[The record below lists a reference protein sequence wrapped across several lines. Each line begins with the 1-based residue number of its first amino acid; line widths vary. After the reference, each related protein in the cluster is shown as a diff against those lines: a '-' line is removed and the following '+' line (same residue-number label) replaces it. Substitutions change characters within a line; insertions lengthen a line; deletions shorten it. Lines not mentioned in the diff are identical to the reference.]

1 MSTRLTADQLPKKY
15 QDQIAAQIYT
25 NDHHHTSPAPVA
37 EPTSGNGPLAAGQ
50 AKTRYPSRYIV
61 SVTSYRVRLLDEDN
75 LCPKY
80 HIDALRYAGIL
91 SSDAPDKTH
100 IITGQIKV
108 THKDEE
114 KTVIEI
120 TP

>member
-1 MSTRLTADQLPKKY
+1 MPRLTADQLPARY
-15 QDQIAAQIYT
+15 QEQIAAQIYPNET
-25 NDHHHTSPAPVA
+25 HHHAPAPIA
-37 EPTSGNGPLAAGQ
+37 KCPTGHGPLAAGETQ
-50 AKTRYPSRYIV
+50 TRHPSRYIV

-80 HIDALRYAGIL
+80 HVDALRYAGL
-91 SSDAPDKTH
+91 LPSDAPDKAH

-108 THKDEE
+108 SRKEDE